1 VLGRV
6 AEEEKIE
13 VSDAE
18 ISAELEKMVHNA
30 TGNKD
35 EVQKRLDSPQVR
47 SSIEQLLTTR
57 KTIQRLVEI
66 AKGSAAMSS
75 GESQTKNDKI
85 IKEEGQK

>member
-1 VLGRV
+1 
-6 AEEEKIE
+6 
-13 VSDAE
+13 
-18 ISAELEKMVHNA
+18 MVQSA

-66 AKGSAAMSS
+66 AGGPIDEQGK
-75 GESQTKNDKI
+75 
-85 IKEEGQK
+85 